1 MSVGVERY
9 RERRRRTN
17 VDVRLVAL
25 ESSGV
30 VSHVGTSARTPCGLD
45 GVGGAIAT
53 ESSAAGTQEGTGKRR
68 HDAVQRVDWTRRRSE
83 CGESCLPR
91 WNRGGSSTFSVCSV
105 CKEFVSGAFV
115 PSSNRRSTIAKH
127 AANIANPAL
136 GSSCF
141 AFRPVCRLPSFCRT
155 LVSSSDRF
163 VSVAP
168 LARNFRLALYRGS
181 EACSTHSM
189 PA

>member
-1 MSVGVERY
+1 MGAGQY

-83 CGESCLPR
+83 CGESFIPKWTCA
-91 WNRGGSSTFSVCSV
+91 GSSTFSVCSV
-105 CKEFVSGAFV
+105 CTKFVSGPFV
-115 PSSNRRSTIAKH
+115 PSSNRMSTIAKH
-127 AANIANPAL
+127 AKHRR
-136 GSSCF
+136 SSPGLLL
-141 AFRPVCRLPSFCRT
+141 FRIPDYLSPSFLLLDSAFLRR
-155 LVSSSDRF
+155 SSRL